1 MQGRGYKA
9 QPRTAFMIKSLI
21 LNPEADPCIGCCYQ
35 PTASTMD
42 MAMDDGVQGHY
53 GDTMTTPS
61 TANVDTTRCQTGIY
75 VVVVGRE
82 LSDGRRGRTMPGR
95 YDFCSVFF
103 FFLFFFLFSFL
114 FSCPARREL
123 WVWLEQFLCESF
135 GSFLFI
141 WTVWIPTFRCL
152 LKNQRVFC
160 WPCRWSL
167 MMWFKPSSVRN
178 SDFPWA
184 TIELRMSDSTF
195 LSLSLL

>member
-103 FFLFFFLFSFL
+103 YFFFSFPFCL
-114 FSCPARREL
+114 VVPQGGNCGFGLNSSCVKASARSCSYEP
-123 WVWLEQFLCESF
+123 F
-135 GSFLFI
+135 GS
-141 WTVWIPTFRCL
+141 
-152 LKNQRVFC
+152 Q
-160 WPCRWSL
+160 
-167 MMWFKPSSVRN
+167 PSGAFSRTKEYFAGLVG
-178 SDFPWA
+178 DH
-184 TIELRMSDSTF
+184 
-195 LSLSLL
+195 